1 MNKQDLKKLEVVNRE
16 LKSLFDFVE
25 ELRNSERDVSE
36 KDLLVFLMCYV
47 YKIQLALFVLIWDG
61 VMNKK

>member
-47 YKIQLALFVLIWDG
+47 YKIQLALFVLIW
-61 VMNKK
+61 KA